1 MSRASG
7 ILLHLSSL
15 SGPYGIGDMGPGA
28 RIFLQDLEA
37 MGQSFWQVL
46 PLGPTGYGDS
56 PYQSLSSFAGNEL
69 FLSLED
75 LLTEGL
81 LQPEDL
87 VGLTNFE
94 AQPADRVDYGAVIS
108 HRTEVFARLY
118 RRFESTGSP
127 ELCENFLRF
136 RENEN
141 SWLADYALFVSLK
154 EKFDGRPWTEWPVD
168 IRTRQP
174 AAMAAHQAELSDQIQ
189 QVCLLQFLFFR
200 QWDQLRATAQ
210 QHGVALVGD
219 IPIFVAHDS
228 ADVWA
233 RPDLFHLDEHGQTTV
248 VAGVP
253 PDYFSETGQLW
264 GNPLYDWA
272 RHEAEDF
279 RWWAERLK
287 AIFRLVDVVR
297 IDHFRGFEAY
307 WEIPG
312 DAVTAINGRWV
323 KGPGMDFF
331 HAIRRHL
338 GDLPII
344 AEDLGLITEAVDA
357 LRDATGFPGMRIVQF
372 CFGDPEPQPGFRPV
386 DFPVN
391 CFAYTGTHDNETMRA
406 WLQRQPMD
414 GNTLSQEAIDAELRR
429 IREAAGTEEADLHW
443 PVIEML
449 FHSPARAVLLPLQD
463 LLELGPSARM
473 NQPGT
478 SQGNWQ
484 WRVASLPLAPD
495 AVHRLCELTK
505 LSQRLPTRDRSPVL
519 AQD

>member
-1 MSRASG
+1 M
-7 ILLHLSSL
+7 L
-15 SGPYGIGDMGPGA
+15 
-28 RIFLQDLEA
+28 
-37 MGQSFWQVL
+37 
-46 PLGPTGYGDS
+46 
-56 PYQSLSSFAGNEL
+56 
-69 FLSLED
+69 
-75 LLTEGL
+75 
-81 LQPEDL
+81 
-87 VGLTNFE
+87 
-94 AQPADRVDYGAVIS
+94 PADRVDYGVVIS
-108 HRTEVFARLY
+108 HRTDLFNRLY
-118 RRFESTGSP
+118 ERFESTASS
-127 ELCENFLRF
+127 EMRERF
-136 RENEN
+136 DHFRKSEK

-154 EKFDGRPWTEWPVD
+154 EKFAGRPWTEWPVD
-168 IRTRQP
+168 IRDREP
-174 AAMAAHQAELSDQIQ
+174 AAMEQQRSACLQQIQ
-189 QVCLLQFLFFR
+189 QVSLLQFLFFR
-200 QWDQLRATAQ
+200 QWQRLRETAAE
-210 QHGVALVGD
+210 HGIQLVGD

-233 RPDLFHLDEHGQTTV
+233 RPELFHLDDQGRTTV

-272 RHEAEDF
+272 RHKAEDF
-279 RWWAERLK
+279 HWWAERLK

-312 DAVTAINGRWV
+312 DAETAIGGRWV

-344 AEDLGLITEAVDA
+344 AEDLGLITEEVDA
-357 LRDATGFPGMRIVQF
+357 LRDETGFPGMRIVQF
-372 CFGDPEPQPGFRPV
+372 CFGDAEPQPGFRPA
-386 DFPVN
+386 DYPEN
-391 CFAYTGTHDNETMRA
+391 SFAYTGTHDNETMRA
-406 WLQRQPMD
+406 WLERQPMD

-429 IREAAGTEEADLHW
+429 IREAAGAVEGDLHW

-449 FHSPARAVLLPLQD
+449 FRSPARSVLLPLQD
-463 LLELGPSARM
+463 VLELGAEARM

-484 WRVASLPLAPD
+484 WRVQTLPLAET
-495 AVHRLCELTK
+495 AVRRLCELTT
-505 LSQRLPTRDRSPVL
+505 LSDRLPARDGSAVS